1 MFLKV
6 VDIFFMFCKKFFFSL
21 NRNQPQA
28 ERSSI
33 AIFFNAFLAFRFG
46 NAEGGKN
53 TIKLPLELVTNSSN
67 FFS

>member
-1 MFLKV
+1 M
-6 VDIFFMFCKKFFFSL
+6 
-21 NRNQPQA
+21 
-28 ERSSI
+28 

-53 TIKLPLELVTNSSN
+53 TIKLPVELVTSSSN